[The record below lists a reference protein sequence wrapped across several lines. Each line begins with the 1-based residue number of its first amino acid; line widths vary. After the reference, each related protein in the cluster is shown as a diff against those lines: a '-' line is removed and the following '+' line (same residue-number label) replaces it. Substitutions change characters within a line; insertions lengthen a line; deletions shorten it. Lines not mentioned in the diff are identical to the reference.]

1 MKSSLS
7 SDSVK
12 FLRVFSK
19 NHSVPEKRRTRS
31 KEKEEAKCL
40 SELSKYLKEL
50 SHLSQKVQRRSILL
64 QSGASQIEYISSS
77 KDPKMLRKILKLKL
91 TLLTERKDRL
101 LQEISD
107 VFRYLSSQKVL
118 LEGSSSSGSS
128 IYDVSSLL
136 EGSSSALALGSSSSA
151 LGRTLSTSNSSNSSS
166 NSSQSSHPSSN
177 SSSSSSSSH
186 SSSSSSSPLS
196 LSSLLHL
203 QSSLNHKVLLHYSR
217 YNSTLS
223 EIEILIEDSSISKAD
238 RKIIYSVLFP
248 SYSNDSLSIL
258 TKGLRSIFGS
268 RVCSASNFC
277 KEMIRKSSS
286 SEIYLSNMS
295 DRFEIFSCYL
305 YFLRHNSL
313 LSSSYIFGVASTL
326 CYSLYSTTQLPLP
339 TVLSILLVSGL
350 GIVLFG
356 WSSFAVINVFFRWT
370 LGQSIISD
378 GDSLSSSS
386 SGSSLSDSSL
396 SSSGSSSKL
405 SSSSGSSNSSSKLSS
420 SSNKSSSSSS
430 SSSRLSSSNKL
441 SSSLS
446 SSLSSILSSSSSS
459 SSNRNSLFSSTS
471 KPSSSSSS
479 LSSSKPSSSSSS
491 NILSSS
497 LSSSSSSLFSS
508 SLSSSGSRSI
518 SISKPSSSLSS
529 SSLSSS
535 SLSSSSKPS
544 SSSIHMMYDE
554 IYSGDSD
561 LTKMFPLFAANLI
574 TSVGL
579 CVASVSSI
587 DYLLSKYIP
596 RYSMSIFLLV
606 CLSASLLSIG
616 ITMRRSLLVSKS
628 SSNQSFSYG
637 VSLCA
642 LMVSAC
648 LGVSIASAWACT
660 VLKIFGLHK

>member
-136 EGSSSALALGSSSSA
+136 GSSSSV
-151 LGRTLSTSNSSNSSS
+151 LGRDSSTIERTLSTSISSNSSNSSS

-186 SSSSSSSPLS
+186 PSSSSSSPLS

-326 CYSLYSTTQLPLP
+326 CYSLYSTTQLP
-339 TVLSILLVSGL
+339 
-350 GIVLFG
+350 
-356 WSSFAVINVFFRWT
+356 
-370 LGQSIISD
+370 
-378 GDSLSSSS
+378 
-386 SGSSLSDSSL
+386 
-396 SSSGSSSKL
+396 
-405 SSSSGSSNSSSKLSS
+405 
-420 SSNKSSSSSS
+420 
-430 SSSRLSSSNKL
+430 
-441 SSSLS
+441 
-446 SSLSSILSSSSSS
+446 
-459 SSNRNSLFSSTS
+459 
-471 KPSSSSSS
+471 
-479 LSSSKPSSSSSS
+479 
-491 NILSSS
+491 
-497 LSSSSSSLFSS
+497 
-508 SLSSSGSRSI
+508 
-518 SISKPSSSLSS
+518 
-529 SSLSSS
+529 
-535 SLSSSSKPS
+535 
-544 SSSIHMMYDE
+544 
-554 IYSGDSD
+554 
-561 LTKMFPLFAANLI
+561 
-574 TSVGL
+574 
-579 CVASVSSI
+579 
-587 DYLLSKYIP
+587 
-596 RYSMSIFLLV
+596 
-606 CLSASLLSIG
+606 
-616 ITMRRSLLVSKS
+616 
-628 SSNQSFSYG
+628 
-637 VSLCA
+637 
-642 LMVSAC
+642 
-648 LGVSIASAWACT
+648 
-660 VLKIFGLHK
+660 